1 MPADIAARQSAGPVR
16 RWKPSQ
22 DLFFSKSAAISGA
35 YAQPRVLNE
44 DRSVGMDAVAGDTTR
59 VAAVAPDGLFRAVVA
74 MSDEAI
80 LTCDVTGKVTSWS
93 ATTER
98 LFGFPAEQV
107 LGTWLDDLFAAHL
120 RPEVQTVIATAR
132 AGNQVGHFE
141 TEAVRPDGL
150 PVPVSLSVCPV
161 LADGEVLVA
170 LLVIVRDITEQRL
183 AQAALAE
190 VEARLEAGEALAH
203 VGSWL
208 WDLRTGTVQLSA
220 EFYRIHGVEPLEFDG
235 LFESYLGLIDPEDRE
250 RVRTGMEGSVAS
262 GRSFED
268 TYRVARTDRHVRVVK
283 VRAQPTIN
291 SARIAMGL
299 RGIGQD
305 VTESVMDTGRMHFSH
320 HLRDV

>member
-1 MPADIAARQSAGPVR
+1 MTAMVVCEA
-16 RWKPSQ
+16 PSQ
-22 DLFFSKSAAISGA
+22 NSFSWKRATITSCVGSG
-35 YAQPRVLNE
+35 RVLYE
-44 DRSVGMDAVAGDTTR
+44 DRSLGWTQLAVQITEQGSLMSL
-59 VAAVAPDGLFRAVVA
+59 PEGLFRAVVA

-80 LTCDVTGKVTSWS
+80 LTCDLTGQVTSWS

-98 LFGFPAEQV
+98 LFGFRAEEIV
-107 LGTWLDDLFAAHL
+107 GTRLDDLFAAHL
-120 RPEVQTVIATAR
+120 RSEVQTVIATVQ
-132 AGNQVGHFE
+132 AGNEVGHFE

-150 PVPVSLSVCPV
+150 PVPVSLSMCPV
-161 LADGEVLVA
+161 LDDGEVLVA
-170 LLVIVRDITEQRL
+170 LLVIARDITEQRL
-183 AQAALAE
+183 AQATLAE

-250 RVRTGMEGSVAS
+250 RVRAGMEGSVAS

-268 TYRVARTDRHVRVVK
+268 TYRVVRPDRQVRVVQ
-283 VRAQPTIN
+283 VRAQPTLS
-291 SARIAMGL
+291 SARAAMGL

-305 VTESVMDTGRMHFSH
+305 VTDRVTGTGGPDLNR
-320 HLRDV
+320 RPRGA